1 MPAGFSP
8 ERIAQMQQQG
18 FTGSFYDQGGNLV
31 RMNKGQMQAPAGSS
45 AQSPSMSG
53 AMGTPQAQ
61 RNPWQTAG
69 SGFDPSRGNNA
80 GPMANWA
87 SWMTQGGVNPTGW
100 QGLGGQ
106 PNTDFLNASHW
117 TQGGADPTRITPTDP
132 QSGFQPYI
140 DRAYQQATRQLD
152 PQWNSAKTQFEQDM
166 VNRGLAPGSAA
177 YDAAFADFN
186 RAKADAYSSAQ
197 NSAQQQGL
205 AAQNQAFG
213 QGLQS
218 SQLSSALAQALIGAN
233 SQYAG
238 QQLGGNASVM
248 NSLLGGNQG
257 ISQALIGQ
265 QASDTASSNAAGAS
279 MYNAGLQNQL
289 GRAQLYQSGQQM
301 DFNNLMSMLNLG
313 MGATQYNNS
322 LLPMDQQRQMS
333 MYGGMPNGNYG
344 NIDVM
349 SPYNNQYNGQMNQWN
364 YQNQQANAQNQ
375 NYAQWASMLASM
387 YGYG

>member
-1 MPAGFSP
+1 MAFGGYHSRREGMQTWDQRQNPQPSVQPAQGAGATGPSSNNTWQFNGGNFNGAFNPMNMPAGGPMGQWSGWA
-8 ERIAQMQQQG
+8 I
-18 FTGSFYDQGGNLV
+18 QGGL
-31 RMNKGQMQAPAGSS
+31 
-45 AQSPSMSG
+45 
-53 AMGTPQAQ
+53 
-61 RNPWQTAG
+61 
-69 SGFDPSRGNNA
+69 
-80 GPMANWA
+80 
-87 SWMTQGGVNPTGW
+87 NPTNW
-100 QGLGGQ
+100 QSTGGA
-106 PNTDFLNASHW
+106 PNTDFLNPSHW

-140 DRAYQQATRQLD
+140 DTAYQQATRQLD

-238 QQLGGNASVM
+238 QQLSGNASIM

-257 ISQALIGQ
+257 ISQALIGATAQ
-265 QASDTASSNAAGAS
+265 QRAAAASSAAARAAAENN
-279 MYNAGLQNQL
+279 YRL
-289 GRAQLYQSGQQM
+289 GMANLNQSGQQM
-301 DFNNLMSMLNLG
+301 DFNNLMSLLNFG
-313 MGATQYNNS
+313 SGATQYNNS

-333 MYGGMPNGNYG
+333 MYGGMPQGNYG

-364 YQNQQANAQNQ
+364 YQNQQANAQNS